1 MRIDDIDALLATV
14 QFSSLN
20 QAAEYLGITQ
30 SAITRRLQ
38 RLEQE
43 LNVTLLE
50 RQTRPLTLTA
60 AGHRVYEQCLSIK
73 RETKKLYSLLDPEGE
88 PRGALRLGV
97 PQSLSEIALPAALSA
112 LSQQF
117 PGLSPQITCGWSGQ
131 LQRRLENG
139 EPRGALRLGVPQSL
153 SEIAL
158 PAALSA
164 LSQQFPGLSP
174 QITCGWSGQLQRRLE
189 NGELDGML
197 AMGPAQQSFAEG
209 YSGRLLCP
217 LEVVPIAGRRLNLR
231 ASSLL
236 ECAERGWILN
246 PDGCGLRAGLI
257 RELQS
262 QGLRL
267 TLNVESAGAQLQ
279 IALVAQG
286 LGLGLVPRAAL
297 ASSPWRDEIAVLS
310 LSDFQPAV
318 SLWLIHAQYLANLQ
332 PPLTFFASKVVQQLT
347 VSD

>member
-139 EPRGALRLGVPQSL
+139 E
-153 SEIAL
+153 
-158 PAALSA
+158 
-164 LSQQFPGLSP
+164 
-174 QITCGWSGQLQRRLE
+174 
-189 NGELDGML
+189 LDGML

-209 YSGRLLCP
+209 YSGRL
-217 LEVVPIAGRRLNLR
+217 EVVPIVGRRLNLR
-231 ASSLL
+231 ASSLR

-297 ASSPWRDEIAVLS
+297 ASSPWRDEVAVLS

-332 PPLTFFASKVVQQLT
+332 PPLAFFASKVMQQLT

>member
-38 RLEQE
+38 RLEQT

-73 RETKKLYSLLDPEGE
+73 RETKKLYGLLDPEAE
-88 PRGALRLGV
+88 PHGILRLGV
-97 PQSLSEIALPAALSA
+97 PQSVAEIALQPALTALR
-112 LSQQF
+112 QQF
-117 PGLSPQITCGWSGQ
+117 PALRPQVTCGWSGL
-131 LQRRLENG
+131 LQKRLES
-139 EPRGALRLGVPQSL
+139 V
-153 SEIAL
+153 
-158 PAALSA
+158 
-164 LSQQFPGLSP
+164 
-174 QITCGWSGQLQRRLE
+174 
-189 NGELDGML
+189 ELDGVL
-197 AMGPAQQSFAEG
+197 AMGPEQQRFAEG
-209 YSGRLLCP
+209 YGGRLLCP
-217 LEVVPIAGRRLNLR
+217 LDIAVIAAKSWRLHAGALR
-231 ASSLL
+231 D
-236 ECAERGWILN
+236 CAEKGWVLN

-267 TLNVESAGAQLQ
+267 ALNVETAGAQLQ
-279 IALVAQG
+279 MSLVAQG

-297 ASSPWRDEIAVLS
+297 AASPWRDEVTILTLA
-310 LSDFQPAV
+310 DFQPEV
-318 SLWLIHAQYLANLQ
+318 HLWLVHAQNLANLSQ
-332 PPLTFFASKVVQQLT
+332 PLTFFAGKVVQQLN
-347 VSD
+347 VSG

>member
-38 RLEQE
+38 RLEQT

-73 RETKKLYSLLDPEGE
+73 RETKKLYGLLDPEAE
-88 PRGALRLGV
+88 PHGILRLGV
-97 PQSLSEIALPAALSA
+97 PQSVAEIALQPALSA
-112 LSQQF
+112 LRQQF
-117 PGLSPQITCGWSGQ
+117 PALRPQVTCGWSGL
-131 LQRRLENG
+131 LQKRLES
-139 EPRGALRLGVPQSL
+139 V
-153 SEIAL
+153 
-158 PAALSA
+158 
-164 LSQQFPGLSP
+164 
-174 QITCGWSGQLQRRLE
+174 
-189 NGELDGML
+189 ELDGVL
-197 AMGPAQQSFAEG
+197 AMGPEQQRFAEG
-209 YSGRLLCP
+209 YGGRLLCP
-217 LEVVPIAGRRLNLR
+217 LDIVVIAAKSWRLHAGALR
-231 ASSLL
+231 D
-236 ECAERGWILN
+236 CAEKGWVLN

-267 TLNVESAGAQLQ
+267 ALNVETAGAQLQ
-279 IALVAQG
+279 ISLVAQG

-297 ASSPWRDEIAVLS
+297 AASPWRDEVTVLT
-310 LSDFQPAV
+310 LADFQPEV
-318 SLWLIHAQYLANLQ
+318 HLWLVHAQNLANLSQ
-332 PPLTFFASKVVQQLT
+332 PLTFFTGKVVQQLN
-347 VSD
+347 VSG

>member
-38 RLEQE
+38 RLEQT

-73 RETKKLYSLLDPEGE
+73 RETKKLYGLLDPEAE
-88 PRGALRLGV
+88 PHGILRLGV
-97 PQSLSEIALPAALSA
+97 PQSVAEIALQPALTALR
-112 LSQQF
+112 QQF
-117 PGLSPQITCGWSGQ
+117 PALRPQVTCGWSGL
-131 LQRRLENG
+131 LQKRLES
-139 EPRGALRLGVPQSL
+139 V
-153 SEIAL
+153 
-158 PAALSA
+158 
-164 LSQQFPGLSP
+164 
-174 QITCGWSGQLQRRLE
+174 
-189 NGELDGML
+189 ELDGVL
-197 AMGPAQQSFAEG
+197 AMGPEQRRFAEG
-209 YSGRLLCP
+209 YGGRLLCP
-217 LEVVPIAGRRLNLR
+217 LDIAVIAAKSWRLHAGALR
-231 ASSLL
+231 D
-236 ECAERGWILN
+236 CAEKGWVLN

-267 TLNVESAGAQLQ
+267 ALNVETAGAQLQ
-279 IALVAQG
+279 ISLVAQG

-297 ASSPWRDEIAVLS
+297 AASPWRDEVTILTLA
-310 LSDFQPAV
+310 DFQPEV
-318 SLWLIHAQYLANLQ
+318 HLWLVHAQNLANLSQ
-332 PPLTFFASKVVQQLT
+332 PLTFFAGKVVQQLN
-347 VSD
+347 VSG

>member
-73 RETKKLYSLLDPEGE
+73 RETKKLYSLLDP
-88 PRGALRLGV
+88 
-97 PQSLSEIALPAALSA
+97 Q
-112 LSQQF
+112 
-117 PGLSPQITCGWSGQ
+117 
-131 LQRRLENG
+131 G

-197 AMGPAQQSFAEG
+197 AMGPAQQS
-209 YSGRLLCP
+209 
-217 LEVVPIAGRRLNLR
+217 RRGLQR
-231 ASSLL
+231 A
-236 ECAERGWILN
+236 
-246 PDGCGLRAGLI
+246 
-257 RELQS
+257 
-262 QGLRL
+262 
-267 TLNVESAGAQLQ
+267 
-279 IALVAQG
+279 
-286 LGLGLVPRAAL
+286 
-297 ASSPWRDEIAVLS
+297 
-310 LSDFQPAV
+310 PAV
-318 SLWLIHAQYLANLQ
+318 SPGGGADRRPA
-332 PPLTFFASKVVQQLT
+332 FEFARVIPAGVRRTGL
-347 VSD
+347 DP

>member
-38 RLEQE
+38 RLEQT

-73 RETKKLYSLLDPEGE
+73 RETKKLYGLLDPEAE
-88 PRGALRLGV
+88 PHGILRLGV
-97 PQSLSEIALPAALSA
+97 PQSVAEIALQPALTALR
-112 LSQQF
+112 QQF
-117 PGLSPQITCGWSGQ
+117 PALRPQVTCGWSGL
-131 LQRRLENG
+131 LQKRLES
-139 EPRGALRLGVPQSL
+139 V
-153 SEIAL
+153 
-158 PAALSA
+158 
-164 LSQQFPGLSP
+164 
-174 QITCGWSGQLQRRLE
+174 
-189 NGELDGML
+189 ELDGVL
-197 AMGPAQQSFAEG
+197 AMGPEQQRFAEG
-209 YSGRLLCP
+209 YGGRLLCP
-217 LEVVPIAGRRLNLR
+217 LDIAVIAAKSWRLHAGALR
-231 ASSLL
+231 D
-236 ECAERGWILN
+236 CAEKGWVLN

-267 TLNVESAGAQLQ
+267 ALNVETAGAQLQ
-279 IALVAQG
+279 ISLVAQG

-297 ASSPWRDEIAVLS
+297 AASPWRDEVTILTLA
-310 LSDFQPAV
+310 DFQPEV
-318 SLWLIHAQYLANLQ
+318 HLWLVHAQNLANLSQ
-332 PPLTFFASKVVQQLT
+332 PLTFSPAKSFS
-347 VSD
+347 S

>member
-38 RLEQE
+38 RLEQT

-73 RETKKLYSLLDPEGE
+73 RETKKLYGLLDPEAE
-88 PRGALRLGV
+88 PHGILRLGV
-97 PQSLSEIALPAALSA
+97 PQSVAEIALQPALTALR
-112 LSQQF
+112 QQF
-117 PGLSPQITCGWSGQ
+117 PALRPQVTCGWSGL
-131 LQRRLENG
+131 LQKRLES
-139 EPRGALRLGVPQSL
+139 V
-153 SEIAL
+153 
-158 PAALSA
+158 
-164 LSQQFPGLSP
+164 
-174 QITCGWSGQLQRRLE
+174 
-189 NGELDGML
+189 ELDGVL
-197 AMGPAQQSFAEG
+197 AMGPEQQRFAEG
-209 YSGRLLCP
+209 YGGRLLCP
-217 LEVVPIAGRRLNLR
+217 LDIVVIAAKSWRLHAGALR
-231 ASSLL
+231 D
-236 ECAERGWILN
+236 CAEKGWVLN
-246 PDGCGLRAGLI
+246 SDGCGLRAGLI

-267 TLNVESAGAQLQ
+267 ALNVETAGAQLQ
-279 IALVAQG
+279 ISLVAQG

-297 ASSPWRDEIAVLS
+297 AASPWRDEVTVLT
-310 LSDFQPAV
+310 LADFQPEV
-318 SLWLIHAQYLANLQ
+318 HLWLVHAQSLANLSQ
-332 PPLTFFASKVVQQLT
+332 PLTFFAGKVVQQLN

>member
-38 RLEQE
+38 RLEQT

-73 RETKKLYSLLDPEGE
+73 RETKKLYGLLDPEAE
-88 PRGALRLGV
+88 PHGILRLGV
-97 PQSLSEIALPAALSA
+97 PQSVAEIALQPALTALR
-112 LSQQF
+112 QQF
-117 PGLSPQITCGWSGQ
+117 PALRPQVTCGWSGL
-131 LQRRLENG
+131 LQKRLES
-139 EPRGALRLGVPQSL
+139 V
-153 SEIAL
+153 
-158 PAALSA
+158 
-164 LSQQFPGLSP
+164 
-174 QITCGWSGQLQRRLE
+174 
-189 NGELDGML
+189 ELDGVL
-197 AMGPAQQSFAEG
+197 AMGPEQQRFAEG
-209 YSGRLLCP
+209 YGGRLLCP
-217 LEVVPIAGRRLNLR
+217 LDIAVIAAKSWRLHAGALR
-231 ASSLL
+231 D
-236 ECAERGWILN
+236 CAEKGWVLN

-267 TLNVESAGAQLQ
+267 ALNVETAGAQLQ
-279 IALVAQG
+279 ISLVAQG

-297 ASSPWRDEIAVLS
+297 VASPWRDEVTILTLA
-310 LSDFQPAV
+310 DFQPEV
-318 SLWLIHAQYLANLQ
+318 HLWLVHAQNLANLSQ
-332 PPLTFFASKVVQQLT
+332 PLTFFAGKVVQQLN
-347 VSD
+347 VSG

>member
-38 RLEQE
+38 RLEQT

-73 RETKKLYSLLDPEGE
+73 RETKKLYGLLDPEAE
-88 PRGALRLGV
+88 PHGILRLGV
-97 PQSLSEIALPAALSA
+97 PQSVAEIALQPALSA
-112 LSQQF
+112 LRQQF
-117 PGLSPQITCGWSGQ
+117 PALRPQVTCGWSGL
-131 LQRRLENG
+131 LQKRLES
-139 EPRGALRLGVPQSL
+139 V
-153 SEIAL
+153 
-158 PAALSA
+158 
-164 LSQQFPGLSP
+164 
-174 QITCGWSGQLQRRLE
+174 
-189 NGELDGML
+189 ELDGVL
-197 AMGPAQQSFAEG
+197 AMGPEQQRFAEG
-209 YSGRLLCP
+209 YGGRLLCP
-217 LEVVPIAGRRLNLR
+217 LDIVVIAAKSWRLHAGALR
-231 ASSLL
+231 D
-236 ECAERGWILN
+236 CAEKGWVLN

-267 TLNVESAGAQLQ
+267 ALNVETAGAQLQ
-279 IALVAQG
+279 ISLVAQG

-297 ASSPWRDEIAVLS
+297 AASPWRDEVTVLT
-310 LSDFQPAV
+310 LADFQPEV
-318 SLWLIHAQYLANLQ
+318 HLWLVHAQSLANLSQ
-332 PPLTFFASKVVQQLT
+332 PLTFFAGKVVQQLN
-347 VSD
+347 VSG

>member
-38 RLEQE
+38 RLEQT

-73 RETKKLYSLLDPEGE
+73 RETKKLYGLLDPEAE
-88 PRGALRLGV
+88 PHGILRLGV
-97 PQSLSEIALPAALSA
+97 PQSVAEIALQPALTALR
-112 LSQQF
+112 QQF
-117 PGLSPQITCGWSGQ
+117 PALRPQVTCGWSGL
-131 LQRRLENG
+131 LQKRLES
-139 EPRGALRLGVPQSL
+139 V
-153 SEIAL
+153 
-158 PAALSA
+158 
-164 LSQQFPGLSP
+164 
-174 QITCGWSGQLQRRLE
+174 
-189 NGELDGML
+189 ELDGVL
-197 AMGPAQQSFAEG
+197 AMGPEQQRFAEG
-209 YSGRLLCP
+209 YGGRLLCP
-217 LEVVPIAGRRLNLR
+217 LDIAVIAAKSWRLHAGALR
-231 ASSLL
+231 D
-236 ECAERGWILN
+236 CAEKGWVLN

-267 TLNVESAGAQLQ
+267 ALNVETAGAQLQ
-279 IALVAQG
+279 ISLVAQG

-297 ASSPWRDEIAVLS
+297 AASPWRDEVTILTLA
-310 LSDFQPAV
+310 DFQPEV
-318 SLWLIHAQYLANLQ
+318 HLWLVHAQNVANLSQ
-332 PPLTFFASKVVQQLT
+332 PLTFFAGKVVQQLN
-347 VSD
+347 VSG

>member
-38 RLEQE
+38 RLEQT

-73 RETKKLYSLLDPEGE
+73 RETKKLYGLLDPEAE
-88 PRGALRLGV
+88 PHGILRLGV
-97 PQSLSEIALPAALSA
+97 PQSVAEIALQPALTALR
-112 LSQQF
+112 QQF
-117 PGLSPQITCGWSGQ
+117 PALRPHVTCGWSGL
-131 LQRRLENG
+131 LQKRLES
-139 EPRGALRLGVPQSL
+139 V
-153 SEIAL
+153 
-158 PAALSA
+158 
-164 LSQQFPGLSP
+164 
-174 QITCGWSGQLQRRLE
+174 
-189 NGELDGML
+189 ELDGVL
-197 AMGPAQQSFAEG
+197 AMGPEQQRFAEG
-209 YSGRLLCP
+209 YGGRLLCP
-217 LEVVPIAGRRLNLR
+217 LDIAVIAAKSWRLHAGALR
-231 ASSLL
+231 D
-236 ECAERGWILN
+236 CAEKGWVLN

-267 TLNVESAGAQLQ
+267 ALNVETAGAQLQ
-279 IALVAQG
+279 ISLVAQG

-297 ASSPWRDEIAVLS
+297 AASPWRDEVTILTLA
-310 LSDFQPAV
+310 DFQPEV
-318 SLWLIHAQYLANLQ
+318 HLWLVHAQNLANLSQ
-332 PPLTFFASKVVQQLT
+332 PLTFFAGKVVQQLN
-347 VSD
+347 VSG

>member
-73 RETKKLYSLLDPEGE
+73 RETKKLYSLLDPQGE

-117 PGLSPQITCGWSGQ
+117 PRTVAADHL
-131 LQRRLENG
+131 RLERTAAASAG
-139 EPRGALRLGVPQSL
+139 KRRAGRHAGDGA
-153 SEIAL
+153 
-158 PAALSA
+158 
-164 LSQQFPGLSP
+164 
-174 QITCGWSGQLQRRLE
+174 
-189 NGELDGML
+189 
-197 AMGPAQQSFAEG
+197 GPAK
-209 YSGRLLCP
+209 L
-217 LEVVPIAGRRLNLR
+217 RR
-231 ASSLL
+231 
-236 ECAERGWILN
+236 
-246 PDGCGLRAGLI
+246 GL
-257 RELQS
+257 
-262 QGLRL
+262 
-267 TLNVESAGAQLQ
+267 
-279 IALVAQG
+279 
-286 LGLGLVPRAAL
+286 
-297 ASSPWRDEIAVLS
+297 
-310 LSDFQPAV
+310 
-318 SLWLIHAQYLANLQ
+318 
-332 PPLTFFASKVVQQLT
+332 
-347 VSD
+347 

>member
-1 MRIDDIDALLATV
+1 M
-14 QFSSLN
+14 
-20 QAAEYLGITQ
+20 
-30 SAITRRLQ
+30 
-38 RLEQE
+38 
-43 LNVTLLE
+43 
-50 RQTRPLTLTA
+50 
-60 AGHRVYEQCLSIK
+60 
-73 RETKKLYSLLDPEGE
+73 
-88 PRGALRLGV
+88 
-97 PQSLSEIALPAALSA
+97 
-112 LSQQF
+112 
-117 PGLSPQITCGWSGQ
+117 
-131 LQRRLENG
+131 
-139 EPRGALRLGVPQSL
+139 PQSL

-217 LEVVPIAGRRLNLR
+217 LVVVPIVGRRLNLR
-231 ASSLL
+231 ASSLR

-257 RELQS
+257 RELLS

-297 ASSPWRDEIAVLS
+297 ASSPWRDEVAVLS

-332 PPLTFFASKVVQQLT
+332 PPLTFLPAKWFS
-347 VSD
+347 S

>member
-112 LSQQF
+112 LSSSF
-117 PGLSPQITCGWSGQ
+117 PDC
-131 LQRRLENG
+131 RR
-139 EPRGALRLGVPQSL
+139 RS
-153 SEIAL
+153 
-158 PAALSA
+158 PAAGADS
-164 LSQQFPGLSP
+164 
-174 QITCGWSGQLQRRLE
+174 C
-189 NGELDGML
+189 
-197 AMGPAQQSFAEG
+197 
-209 YSGRLLCP
+209 
-217 LEVVPIAGRRLNLR
+217 
-231 ASSLL
+231 
-236 ECAERGWILN
+236 
-246 PDGCGLRAGLI
+246 
-257 RELQS
+257 
-262 QGLRL
+262 
-267 TLNVESAGAQLQ
+267 SAGWKTASWT
-279 IALVAQG
+279 ACWRWGPPSKAS
-286 LGLGLVPRAAL
+286 PRATAG
-297 ASSPWRDEIAVLS
+297 ACCVPWRWCRSSAGV
-310 LSDFQPAV
+310 
-318 SLWLIHAQYLANLQ
+318 
-332 PPLTFFASKVVQQLT
+332 
-347 VSD
+347 

>member
-38 RLEQE
+38 RLEQT

-73 RETKKLYSLLDPEGE
+73 RETKKLYGLLDPEAE
-88 PRGALRLGV
+88 PHGILRLGV
-97 PQSLSEIALPAALSA
+97 PQSVAEIALQPALTALR
-112 LSQQF
+112 QQF
-117 PGLSPQITCGWSGQ
+117 PALRPQVTCGGSG
-131 LQRRLENG
+131 LLHKRLERV
-139 EPRGALRLGVPQSL
+139 ERAGV
-153 SEIAL
+153 
-158 PAALSA
+158 
-164 LSQQFPGLSP
+164 
-174 QITCGWSGQLQRRLE
+174 
-189 NGELDGML
+189 L
-197 AMGPAQQSFAEG
+197 AMGPEQQRFAEG
-209 YSGRLLCP
+209 YGGRLLCP
-217 LEVVPIAGRRLNLR
+217 LDIAVIAAKSWRLHAGALR
-231 ASSLL
+231 D
-236 ECAERGWILN
+236 CAEKGWVLN

-267 TLNVESAGAQLQ
+267 ALNVETAGAQLQ
-279 IALVAQG
+279 ISLVAQG

-297 ASSPWRDEIAVLS
+297 AASPWRDEVTILTLA
-310 LSDFQPAV
+310 DFQPEV
-318 SLWLIHAQYLANLQ
+318 HLWLVHAQNLANLSQ
-332 PPLTFFASKVVQQLT
+332 PLTFFAGKVVQQLN
-347 VSD
+347 VSG

>member
-20 QAAEYLGITQ
+20 QAADYLGITQ

-43 LNVTLLE
+43 LNVTLLA

-60 AGHRVYEQCLSIK
+60 AGQRVYEQCLSIK
-73 RETKKLYSLLDPEGE
+73 RETKKLYSLLDPQGE

-97 PQSLSEIALPAALSA
+97 PQSISEIALPAALAA

-117 PGLSPQITCGWSGQ
+117 SALSPQVTCGWSG
-131 LQRRLENG
+131 E
-139 EPRGALRLGVPQSL
+139 
-153 SEIAL
+153 
-158 PAALSA
+158 
-164 LSQQFPGLSP
+164 
-174 QITCGWSGQLQRRLE
+174 LQRRLE

-197 AMGPAQQSFAEG
+197 AMGPAQQTLAEG

-217 LEVVPIAGRRLNLR
+217 LEVVPIAARRLNLR
-231 ASSLL
+231 ASSLRKCV
-236 ECAERGWILN
+236 EQGWILN

-267 TLNVESAGAQLQ
+267 KLNIESAGAQLQ
-279 IALVAQG
+279 MALVAQG

-297 ASSPWRDEIAVLS
+297 AASPWRDELEVVN

-332 PPLTFFASKVVQQLT
+332 SPLIFSPAKWCS
-347 VSD
+347 S

>member
-38 RLEQE
+38 RLEQT

-73 RETKKLYSLLDPEGE
+73 RETKKLYGLLDPEAE
-88 PRGALRLGV
+88 PHGILRLGV
-97 PQSLSEIALPAALSA
+97 PQSVAEIALQPALSA
-112 LSQQF
+112 LRQQF
-117 PGLSPQITCGWSGQ
+117 PALRPQVTCGWSGL
-131 LQRRLENG
+131 LQKRLES
-139 EPRGALRLGVPQSL
+139 V
-153 SEIAL
+153 
-158 PAALSA
+158 
-164 LSQQFPGLSP
+164 
-174 QITCGWSGQLQRRLE
+174 
-189 NGELDGML
+189 ELDGVL
-197 AMGPAQQSFAEG
+197 AMGPEQQRFAEG
-209 YSGRLLCP
+209 YGGRLLCP
-217 LEVVPIAGRRLNLR
+217 LDIVVIAAKSWRLHAGALR
-231 ASSLL
+231 D
-236 ECAERGWILN
+236 CAEKGWVLN

-267 TLNVESAGAQLQ
+267 ALNVETAGAQLQ
-279 IALVAQG
+279 ISLVAQG

-297 ASSPWRDEIAVLS
+297 AASPWRDEVTVLT
-310 LSDFQPAV
+310 LADFQPEV
-318 SLWLIHAQYLANLQ
+318 HLWLVHAQNLANLSQ
-332 PPLTFFASKVVQQLT
+332 P
-347 VSD
+347 

>member
-38 RLEQE
+38 RLEQT

-73 RETKKLYSLLDPEGE
+73 RETKKLYGLLDPEAE
-88 PRGALRLGV
+88 PHGILRLGV
-97 PQSLSEIALPAALSA
+97 PQSVAEIALQPALSA
-112 LSQQF
+112 LRQQF
-117 PGLSPQITCGWSGQ
+117 PALRPQVTCGWSGL
-131 LQRRLENG
+131 LQKRLES
-139 EPRGALRLGVPQSL
+139 V
-153 SEIAL
+153 
-158 PAALSA
+158 
-164 LSQQFPGLSP
+164 
-174 QITCGWSGQLQRRLE
+174 
-189 NGELDGML
+189 ELDGVL
-197 AMGPAQQSFAEG
+197 AMGPEQQRFAEG
-209 YSGRLLCP
+209 YGGRLLCP
-217 LEVVPIAGRRLNLR
+217 LDIVVIAAKSWRLHAGALR
-231 ASSLL
+231 D
-236 ECAERGWILN
+236 CAEKGWVLN

-267 TLNVESAGAQLQ
+267 ALNVETAGAQLQ
-279 IALVAQG
+279 ISLVSQG

-297 ASSPWRDEIAVLS
+297 AASPWRDEVTVLT
-310 LSDFQPAV
+310 LADFQPEV
-318 SLWLIHAQYLANLQ
+318 HLWLVHAQSLANLSQ
-332 PPLTFFASKVVQQLT
+332 PLTFFAGKVVQQLN
-347 VSD
+347 VSG